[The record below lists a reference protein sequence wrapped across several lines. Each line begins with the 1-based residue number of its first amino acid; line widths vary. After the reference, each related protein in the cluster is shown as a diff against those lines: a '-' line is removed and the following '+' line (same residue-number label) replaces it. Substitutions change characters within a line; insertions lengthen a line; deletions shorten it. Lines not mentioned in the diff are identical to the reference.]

1 MKVAVFTFGRFNPPT
16 TGHAMLV
23 QKLEKTAQKVGGV
36 PFLFASPSQ
45 DPKKN
50 PLTYSTKLRVL
61 DKIAKKSTV
70 VNRAEIRTPFD
81 ALSYLDSL
89 KFDHV
94 YMIVGSDRVR
104 EFKRNVSKYIGTQYK
119 NIKKFDVVSAGQ
131 RDPDAKGVSGMSA
144 SKMRKAVVDGDL
156 STFRLGMPKT
166 VGERDVRNI
175 FKEIKKNM
183 KLPEWLDL
191 DELYDFIVEHG
202 HEFSELDDL
211 DVIFEAAE
219 ELPVYVV
226 QTPEGDIEITRN
238 FDKKG
243 HKALGRSKTGTAQ
256 GAEKAPILN
265 KGSIK
270 SIIQPAIQQ
279 GKFRV
284 TPTAKEFLDPDILK
298 AAEES
303 YTGST
308 SETEVPDKR
317 VGTDKEKAKEAEAEK
332 AKPAPYRRKSLE
344 AEGEGE
350 TVAQPKVNVQDLG
363 MNDLQKNYGVSVKK
377 GGNLGLQL
385 EFATVLLSRIASGQ
399 DIESLKSDPKFF
411 TFSEEALKQAK
422 GVVSQLG
429 PQCLENLKHST
440 EEDIRGVGGGE
451 PKTDLSCGD
460 KRFSMK
466 AEGGYQ
472 FSSANYSSTG
482 KEFRRALEAT
492 SKRVAENP
500 ALKNNKYVRAGIEKM
515 VESLEAFPK
524 YLLNQEKIDAKVAKN
539 PNIISVLQ
547 NTPIEYD
554 DGRKAGMMLLEDGS
568 INPECD
574 FISAREG
581 LDGACAEFLKDYN
594 KAPEDQEEFMRL
606 FKEELTH
613 VQITGEGL
621 GYDDERAVATH
632 VLTPT
637 GVYEASREYS
647 KDLSEVNNL
656 RLSVKEKKYS
666 GVDVGQRTS
675 ARSEVRG
682 GAGTKRAKE
691 LAQKH
696 RVALESVDQDFMV
709 MMEQNDFQNLI
720 GKVGTSKEEIAESI
734 DEEEFTST
742 MANVSDF
749 ELDMSYIPG
758 MSIDDMQG
766 KEDNEN
772 VIQINGKEIKIP
784 VGQGEIPN
792 VADLEEMDE
801 SFSNLF
807 EVEDRADAE
816 DTTSAKRREKYNQKN
831 RRAKDQSKDVSKT
844 LTKKDVK
851 APEKKSGD
859 SIRNYYIV
867 MTPNGY
873 TELVAKPNPKDK
885 VLHGPDQGMSPP
897 SEGDIKKI
905 IKDPNR
911 KFKVTPTSRKFL
923 SPDTIAN
930 ADSEFS
936 GEKKDDVGQEAGD
949 INKDFEQ
956 LTGRA
961 EEWMNLSPNER
972 SERFEEMLDSLQE
985 LMDDEENEEGLDPTS
1000 EYVRDWYV
1008 KSRPMYD
1015 AYKDNP
1021 DSLEMYAPASEVL
1034 DFVNHW
1040 EELHDQYKTIGD
1052 NIKAASKA
1060 LKRGVEP
1067 ESLEKQKEKLR
1078 NQSRG
1083 NYEATSGDEKA
1094 RTEHYRKTHKKLWK
1108 NKNIAQ
1114 DIIATNALLAEV
1126 SDPKT
1131 GRASKKHDNGTL
1143 IFQFTS
1149 QDYTSLGWKLSRLA
1163 GQAAGGVGDD
1173 FRTQMKQQF
1182 CEEGEINLDDC
1193 DKIDYQYTKRD
1204 IAIFNQ
1210 YKQKQQD
1217 LLSLLGAVNEDG
1229 TVTMYRVYYDD
1240 GTLEEG
1246 AATYSGS
1253 HAESWTLSSQA
1264 AKAHYTYVLDQDN
1277 PEMWDEDGEFTGD
1290 MKVLKCRVP
1299 LDRVI
1304 SSFASDADQYGEG
1317 VEDGDASFNYNYQ
1330 YVDEQEVIIDG
1341 TDLETEIHPI
1351 PSRTDKYDKFWS
1363 SIMEQKKQ
1371 EKQLQNITIEDRFN
1385 LDWLRSRDEYIQGAL
1400 EQAEGNMN
1408 EAFSGIFEK
1417 WEDNRDYK
1425 DEYRKFHSS
1434 AEARANRGARVQAR
1448 RDMVKAGRVRK
1459 GDGKDVDH
1467 KVALSN
1473 GGSNDLTNLQVSSPS
1488 NNRGHGRVK
1497 QTEDYGA
1504 GFEGTPEYIKKL
1516 IKDTP
1521 YAKIPHNVGSMKD
1534 KGESNGTRLSK
1545 GR

>member
-16 TGHAMLV
+16 IGHAMLI
-23 QKLEKTAQKVGGV
+23 QKLEKTAKKVGGV
-36 PFLFASPSQ
+36 PFVFASPVH
-45 DPKKN
+45 DKKKN
-50 PLTYSTKLRVL
+50 PLPYKSKLRL
-61 DKIAKKSTV
+61 LNKMSKGSTIID
-70 VNRAEIRTPFD
+70 RKEIRSPFD
-81 ALSYLDSL
+81 AIAYLDSL
-89 KFDHV
+89 KFDQV
-94 YMIVGSDRVR
+94 YMIVGSDRVK
-104 EFKRNVSKYIGTQYK
+104 EFKKNVSKYIGTTYR
-119 NIKKFDVVSAGQ
+119 NIKNFDVISAGQ

-144 SKMRKAVVDGDL
+144 SKMRQAVSDNNL
-156 STFRLGMPKT
+156 SAFRSGMPST
-166 VGERDVRNI
+166 VGERDIRNV

-183 KLPEWLDL
+183 KLPEWIDM
-191 DELYDFIVEHG
+191 DELYNFIAEHG
-202 HEFSELDDL
+202 YKFAESDDLDDL
-211 DVIFEAAE
+211 FEAATD
-219 ELPVYVV
+219 LPVYVI
-226 QTPEGDIEITRN
+226 QTKDGDVEVTRKPPREDGVK
-238 FDKKG
+238 F
-243 HKALGRSKTGTAQ
+243 LGRSKTGTAQ
-256 GAEKAPILN
+256 AAEKAPILN

-270 SIIQPAIQQ
+270 SIIMPHIKQ
-279 GKFRV
+279 GNFRV
-284 TPTAKEFLDPDILK
+284 TPTAKEFLPTEIWQE
-298 AAEES
+298 AENT
-303 YTGST
+303 YAGDST
-308 SETEVPDKR
+308 EQEFDV
-317 VGTDKEKAKEAEAEK
+317 KEKDTDNKTGKQEAEAEK
-332 AKPAPYRRKSLE
+332 AKPTPYRRKSLE

-350 TVAQPKVNVQDLG
+350 TVTPQKVNVQDLNMG
-363 MNDLQKNYGVSVKK
+363 DLQKNYGVSVKK

-385 EFATVLLSRIASGQ
+385 EFATVLLARIASGQ
-399 DIESLKSDPKFF
+399 DTESLKSDPKFF
-411 TFSEEALKQAK
+411 AFSEEALKQAK

-429 PQCLENLKHST
+429 PECLENLKHST
-440 EEDIRGVGGGE
+440 EEDIRGAGGGE

-500 ALKNNKYVRAGIEKM
+500 ALKDNKYVRAGIEKM

-594 KAPEDQEEFMRL
+594 KAPEDQEEFMQL

-613 VQITGEGL
+613 VQVTGQGL
-621 GYDDERAVATH
+621 GFDDERAVATH

-647 KDLSEVNNL
+647 KDLAEVNNL

-691 LAQKH
+691 LAQRHK
-696 RVALESVDQDFMV
+696 VALESVDQDFMV

-720 GKVGTSKEEIAESI
+720 GKVGTSKEDIAESVN
-734 DEEEFTST
+734 EEEFTST
-742 MANVSDF
+742 MTNVSDF
-749 ELDMSYIPG
+749 DLDMSYVPG

-766 KEDNEN
+766 KEDKEN
-772 VIQINGKEIKIP
+772 VFRIGNKEIAIP
-784 VGQGEIPN
+784 VGQTIPN
-792 VADLEEMDE
+792 VADMEEVDE
-801 SFSNLF
+801 SFFNLF
-807 EVEDRADAE
+807 ETENRVDDE

-831 RRAKDQSKDVSKT
+831 RRAKDQSKDVSRT
-844 LTKKDVK
+844 LTKKGAKTPTKK
-851 APEKKSGD
+851 AGD
-859 SIRNYYIV
+859 SIQKYYIV

-897 SEGDIKKI
+897 TEGDIQKI

-936 GEKKDDVGQEAGD
+936 GEKKDDVGQDEGDVNKEGD

-985 LMDDEENEEGLDPTS
+985 LMDDDENEEGLDPTN

-1094 RTEHYRKTHKKLWK
+1094 RTEHYKKTHKKLWK

-1149 QDYTSLGWKLSRLA
+1149 TDYTSLGWKLSRLA

-1246 AATYSGS
+1246 SATYSGS

-1264 AKAHYTYVLDQDN
+1264 AKAHYTYVLDQDT
-1277 PEMWDEDGEFTGD
+1277 PGMWDEDGEFTGD

-1304 SSFASDADQYGEG
+1304 SSFASDADEHGKDAEG
-1317 VEDGDASFNYNYQ
+1317 GDASFNYNYQ

-1341 TDLETEIHPI
+1341 TELETEIHPI
-1351 PSRTDKYDKFWS
+1351 PSRTDKHDKFWS
-1363 SIMEQKKQ
+1363 NIMEQKKQ

-1385 LDWLRSRDEYIQGAL
+1385 LDWLRSRDEYIQGAR

-1408 EAFSGIFEK
+1408 EAFSDMF
-1417 WEDNRDYK
+1417 D
-1425 DEYRKFHSS
+1425 
-1434 AEARANRGARVQAR
+1434 ANL
-1448 RDMVKAGRVRK
+1448 D
-1459 GDGKDVDH
+1459 
-1467 KVALSN
+1467 
-1473 GGSNDLTNLQVSSPS
+1473 SPTTKK
-1488 NNRGHGRVK
+1488 N
-1497 QTEDYGA
+1497 EDYGA

-1521 YAKIPHNVGSMKD
+1521 YAKIPHDIGVGIGGEKA
-1534 KGESNGTRLSK
+1534 KGESVGTKLSK